1 MVRKGVENMDKR
13 INCKDLGYDCTFAA
27 CAATEAEVLEK
38 VQEHGRTVHGMKEF
52 SQDFYNKVQE
62 SIREG
67 DCDPEEE
74 LESCGCCC

>member
-1 MVRKGVENMDKR
+1 MDKR
-13 INCKDLGYDCTFAA
+13 IDCRDLGSDCTFAA

-52 SQDFYNKVQE
+52 SSDFYNKVQK

-67 DCDPEEE
+67 SCDLEEDFDPCE
-74 LESCGCCC
+74 CCC